1 MWNNK
6 DLGGVQMEKR
16 RAVQERLQS
25 RLRERE
31 IDAEGLWG
39 ALQVE
44 AKSIDPA
51 LASLVERASRRVTWA
66 LWEMAMYEAAN
77 VLAEI
82 EDEHPQHENTV
93 TPWLCQSCKRR
104 MLRVVGSDDEA
115 TFDDR
120 AAG

>member
-1 MWNNK
+1 M
-6 DLGGVQMEKR
+6 
-16 RAVQERLQS
+16 QERLQS

-39 ALQVE
+39 ALQAE
-44 AKSIDPA
+44 ARSVDPA
-51 LASLVERASRRVTWA
+51 LATLVERASRRVTWA
-66 LWEMAMYEAAN
+66 LWEMAMFEAAN
-77 VLAEI
+77 VLAELK
-82 EDEHPQHENTV
+82 DEHSHEAGV

-104 MLRVVGSDDEA
+104 MLRVVGHDDEA